1 MAKKK
6 KSSDETVW
14 ILPVSVEVIVP
25 KFGTYKEG
33 DVISPMYRSTAD
45 ALVKHK
51 VIKILKD
58 VPNPKAKK

>member
-6 KSSDETVW
+6 KSGDSVW
-14 ILPVSVEVIVP
+14 VLPVSVEVIVP

-51 VIKILKD
+51 VVKILKD
-58 VPNPKAKK
+58 VPNPKDKK